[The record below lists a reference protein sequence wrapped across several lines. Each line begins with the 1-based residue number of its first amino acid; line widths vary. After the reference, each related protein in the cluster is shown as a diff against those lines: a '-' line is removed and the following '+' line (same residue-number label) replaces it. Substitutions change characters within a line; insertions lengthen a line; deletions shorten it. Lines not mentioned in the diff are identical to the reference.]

1 MQSRLTTASLAA
13 SLVGV
18 AASWVGGCHS
28 QPVPVVPKV
37 VVSET
42 PPPRFDQ
49 LSRDEFNLRAAERF
63 LPLFWRSDDNANRTI
78 DPSELSVLWGP
89 QRATRAD
96 YVDDRGFRAGFVT
109 AYRALLIAPSGAALE
124 PKEQERRALVGRE
137 LRGGKP
143 TLVETDLGTATDEER
158 QMAAHVLAASALLE
172 KVYARQLGTSALV
185 GQVPKDDDA
194 SRALFNR
201 NQSPWCETPQ
211 LEQNPSCNAIPSL
224 PHKVSGLYPADIQGD
239 AKFCDM
245 LAAQPN
251 GKALMDHFVAVEHD
265 GKGYEAVPYHVAFAS
280 EMNAVAGELDEAAR
294 AITSN
299 AEKPLK
305 TYLTAAAVAFRTN
318 DWEPANDAWLKMGG
332 STSHW
337 YLRIAPDETYFEPC
351 AQKAGFQVS
360 FARLN
365 PDSKVWQDRL
375 APVKNDMEK
384 ALAQLA
390 GPPYKARDVAF
401 KLPDFIDMTI
411 NAGNARTSTGAT
423 IGESLPNWGPTAEK
437 GGRTVAMTNLYTDT
451 DSRQAL
457 KRQMQ
462 SLFCPTTDAHAST
475 DPKSSLMSTVLHEA
489 THNLGPAHDYL
500 VAGKKDAVVFGGPL
514 ASMLE
519 ELKAQ
524 TGALYFSEWLVQR
537 KIITQ
542 ADAEEAHVR
551 DVAWGFGHVSR
562 GMYEADGKPKTYSQL
577 ASIQLGS
584 LWRSG
589 GLVWKPTEAAANGTD
604 QGCFDVDFGK
614 WRTTIDALA
623 VRVLKIK
630 GRGDRKDA
638 EALKAAY
645 VDDTS
650 DWHKLRDVIAERW
663 LRAPKASF
671 VYSIK

>member
-1 MQSRLTTASLAA
+1 MQNRLVAVSVVALAGA
-13 SLVGV
+13 CHPHPAPV
-18 AASWVGGCHS
+18 APIEST
-28 QPVPVVPKV
+28 VVA
-37 VVSET
+37 T
-42 PPPRFDQ
+42 PPRYDQ

-78 DPSELSVLWGP
+78 DPSELAVLWGP
-89 QRATRAD
+89 QHAARAD
-96 YVDDRGFRAGFVT
+96 YVDEQGFRLAFVT
-109 AYRALLIAPSGAALE
+109 AYRGLLATPSDAALDAH
-124 PKEQERRALVGRE
+124 EQERRALVGKE

-143 TLVETDLGTATDEER
+143 TLVETDLGTSTDEER
-158 QMAAHVLAASALLE
+158 QMVAHVLQAAALLE

-185 GQVPKDDDA
+185 AQVPKDDAA
-194 SRALFNR
+194 SHALFNR

-211 LEQNPSCNAIPSL
+211 LEQNPACNAIPSL
-224 PHKVSGLYPADIQGD
+224 PHKVSGLYPADIQSD
-239 AKFCDM
+239 PKFCDM

-265 GKGYEAVPYHVAFAS
+265 GKGWKPVPYHVAFAS
-280 EMNAVAGELDEAAR
+280 EMNAVAVELDAAAA
-294 AITSN
+294 AITST

-318 DWEPANDAWLKMGG
+318 DWEPANQAWLQMGG

-337 YLRIAPDETYFEPC
+337 YLRIAPDETYYEPC

-375 APVKNDMEK
+375 APVKNEMEQ

-390 GPPYKARDVAF
+390 GPPYRARNVAF
-401 KLPDFIDMTI
+401 KLPDFIDMTV
-411 NAGNARTSTGAT
+411 NAGNARSSSGAT

-437 GGRTVAMTNLYTDT
+437 GGRTVVMTNLYTDT

-462 SLFCPTTDAHAST
+462 SLFCPATDARAST

-524 TGALYFSEWLVQR
+524 TGALYFSEWLVQ
-537 KIITQ
+537 KKLITQ
-542 ADAEEAHVR
+542 VDAEEAHVR

-584 LWRSG
+584 LWKSG
-589 GLVWKPTEAAANGTD
+589 GLAWKPSEAAANGTD
-604 QGCFDVDFGK
+604 QGCFDVDFAK
-614 WRTTIDALA
+614 WRTTIDQLA

-630 GRGDRKDA
+630 ARGDKKDA

-645 VDDTS
+645 VDDTGE
-650 DWHKLRDVIAERW
+650 WHKLRDIIAERW

>member
-1 MQSRLTTASLAA
+1 MQRRLVTVSLAA
-13 SLVGV
+13 SLGSVV
-18 AASWVGGCHS
+18 AGFGACHP
-28 QPVPVVPKV
+28 QPVPVVPKAATAAAP
-37 VVSET
+37 E
-42 PPPRFDQ
+42 PRFDQ
-49 LSRDEFNLRAAERF
+49 LSRDEVNLRAAERA
-63 LPLFWRSDDNANRTI
+63 LPLFWRADDNANRML
-78 DPSELSVLWGP
+78 DPAELVVLWNDQGV
-89 QRATRAD
+89 TRAEL
-96 YVDDRGFRAGFVT
+96 VDEHGFRPAFVT
-109 AYRALLIAPSGAALE
+109 AYRAIVATPTDEALDPRE
-124 PKEQERRALVGRE
+124 RERRVLVRRE
-137 LRGGKP
+137 LRGGQP
-143 TLVETDLGTATDEER
+143 TLVETDLGTATDEDR
-158 QMAAHVLAASALLE
+158 QMAVHVVTAAALLE

-185 GQVPKDDDA
+185 SQIAKDDDA
-194 SRALFNR
+194 SRALFRR
-201 NQSPWCETPQ
+201 NQGPWCETPQ
-211 LEQNPSCNAIPSL
+211 LEKNAACNALASL
-224 PHKVSGLYPADIQGD
+224 PRKVSGLYPADIQSD
-239 AKFCDM
+239 PKFCDM

-251 GKALMDHFVAVEHD
+251 GKALMDHFVTVEHD
-265 GKGYEAVPYHVAFAS
+265 GKGFKPVPYHVAFAT
-280 EMNAVAGELDEAAR
+280 EMNAVAAELDEAAKGV
-294 AITSN
+294 TST
-299 AEKPLK
+299 AEKPLR

-318 DWEPANDAWLKMGG
+318 DWEPANEAWLKMGG
-332 STSHW
+332 STSRW
-337 YLRIAPDETYFEPC
+337 YLRIAPDETYYEPC

-390 GPPYKARDVAF
+390 GPPYQARNVAF
-401 KLPDFIDMTI
+401 KLPDFVDMTI
-411 NAGNARTSTGAT
+411 NAGNARTATGAT

-457 KRQMQ
+457 KQQMQ
-462 SLFCPTTDAHAST
+462 ALYCMATAARAST
-475 DPKSSLMSTVLHEA
+475 DPKASLMSTVLHEA

-500 VAGKKDAVVFGGPL
+500 VGGKKDAAVFGGPL
-514 ASMLE
+514 ASTLE

-551 DVAWGFGHVSR
+551 DAAWGFGHVSR

-577 ASIQLGS
+577 AAIQLGS
-584 LWRSG
+584 LWKSG
-589 GLVWKPTEAAANGTD
+589 ALVWKPSEMAANGSD
-604 QGCFDVDFGK
+604 QGCFDMDFAR

-645 VDDTS
+645 VDDTGE
-650 DWHKLRDVIAERW
+650 WQKLRETIAERW